1 MFDLC
6 IHPTTH
12 AYVELRHQISGEQ
25 CWESISSW
33 FAVAVHVSLVFIAI
47 HAWIQNLSYLLFWS
61 DSSFIWA
68 THINDEQLPNQPLF
82 YSYWRGAIYFIVKMW

>member
-47 HAWIQNLSYLLFWS
+47 HA
-61 DSSFIWA
+61 
-68 THINDEQLPNQPLF
+68 
-82 YSYWRGAIYFIVKMW
+82 